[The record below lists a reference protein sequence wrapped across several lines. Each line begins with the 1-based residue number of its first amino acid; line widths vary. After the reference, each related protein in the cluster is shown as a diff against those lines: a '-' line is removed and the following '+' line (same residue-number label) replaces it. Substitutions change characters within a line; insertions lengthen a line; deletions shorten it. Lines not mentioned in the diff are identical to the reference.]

1 MPAVIICPSCQA
13 WLKAPEATVGKTVQ
27 CPKCKSKVIAKAA
40 ANIPARP
47 ADPAAAIKPSAI
59 QQELPDSCGLDPKTN
74 CKQTALKPNPWLTA
88 IVLPALIGTARL
100 APATISCGH
109 AGSPKIPGRWTVD
122 SWS

>member
-47 ADPAAAIKPSAI
+47 ADPAAAIKPSAV
-59 QQELPDSCGLDPKTN
+59 QQPPAKTKPDAAPREVDGVADIEEIAEVEAVAEVEQVPSVRRAQPKKSN
-74 CKQTALKPNPWLTA
+74 V
-88 IVLPALIGTARL
+88 VLF
-100 APATISCGH
+100 
-109 AGSPKIPGRWTVD
+109 
-122 SWS
+122 